1 MTAITLL
8 ILEALSAPGGE
19 TIHRSPDPSTS
30 LSHGSPLDIDP
41 EPEEEG
47 ERDLIRRLS
56 FVSGSPSVPGGP
68 SRWFPRDATEGPSQD
83 RNPPPSPPAPPPQD
97 APGDFRPPHHSV
109 EDAYETHFSAKA
121 WKEFVWEDY
130 LTQPEVLL
138 PAGLA
143 VSAAAISHWDRR
155 LQSHWFGVLGNRGYY
170 SDAGLD
176 TLIAAVVLTGVLLPG
191 EGRNWWDEAW
201 TIGEAFGAS
210 SLTTFMLKSSVQR
223 PRPGATSATGVGT
236 HSFPSGHSQGAFT
249 AATLME
255 QNSGPLWGLPA
266 YGLAAFTAFERVE
279 EGRHFPSDILAGAA
293 IGTLSAGIFDS
304 LHWGKGGEGGIARP
318 SMKVALDM
326 DGLRSGALSLTFGF

>member
-1 MTAITLL
+1 MTAITLTL
-8 ILEALSAPGGE
+8 LGVLFTLGGE
-19 TIHRSPDPSTS
+19 GITPPPEFFTS
-30 LSHGSPLDIDP
+30 YSHGSPLEFESNP
-41 EPEEEG
+41 QEEG

-56 FVSGSPSVPGGP
+56 FVPGSSSHPGCSAGGC
-68 SRWFPRDATEGPSQD
+68 SLAATEGPPKDRDSQQ
-83 RNPPPSPPAPPPQD
+83 PPAPPPKD
-97 APGDFRPPHHSV
+97 TPEDFRPPHHSV

>member
-1 MTAITLL
+1 MTAIPLL
-8 ILEALSAPGGE
+8 MLDLLCALGGE
-19 TIHRSPDPSTS
+19 EMNPPPDLFTS
-30 LSHGSPLDIDP
+30 LIHGSPLEIDRD
-41 EPEEEG
+41 PEEEG
-47 ERDLIRRLS
+47 ERDLNRRLS
-56 FVSGSPSVPGGP
+56 LVPGGP
-68 SRWFPRDATEGPSQD
+68 SAPGGPAGRRSPDATGGPPQD
-83 RNPPPSPPAPPPQD
+83 RNSQQPPPAPVPKD

-109 EDAYETHFSAKA
+109 EDAYDSHFSAKA

-176 TLIAAVVLTGVLLPG
+176 TLIAAVVLTGILLPG

-210 SLTTFMLKSSVQR
+210 SLTTFVLKTSVQR
-223 PRPGATSATGVGT
+223 PRPGDTAATGIGT

-255 QNSGPLWGLPA
+255 QNSGPLLGLPA

-279 EGRHFPSDILAGAA
+279 EGRHYPSDVLAGAA

-304 LHWGKGGEGGIARP
+304 LHWGKGGQGGIARP

-326 DGLRSGALSLTFGF
+326 DGLKTGELSLTFGF